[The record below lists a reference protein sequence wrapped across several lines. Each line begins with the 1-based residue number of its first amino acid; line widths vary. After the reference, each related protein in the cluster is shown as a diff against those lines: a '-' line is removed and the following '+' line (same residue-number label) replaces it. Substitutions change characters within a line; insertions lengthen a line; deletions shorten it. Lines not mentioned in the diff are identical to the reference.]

1 MQKSIPIT
9 LLTGYLG
16 SGKTTLLNHILNNQE
31 GYKIAVIVNDIGEVN
46 IDASLIEKGGIVSGK
61 DDSLVP
67 LQNGCICCT
76 LKTDLL
82 NQLQDIIETKKFDYI
97 IIEASGICEPIP
109 IAQTICA
116 LEDAYTEYKM
126 PKLCYL
132 DSIVSVVDAKRLSDE
147 FNKGGDLLNDKIDE
161 EDIENLVIQQ
171 IEFCDT
177 IILNKVDEVS
187 PEDLASV
194 KDVIKALQPNAEII
208 ETNYAK
214 VDLSKILETHNFD
227 FEKAAT
233 SSGWYAELDKSEDE
247 LNEDDFEN
255 EEEVEEKHHHHDEDE
270 DDEDEEDEED
280 NEEYE
285 HKHHHDHDKEDKHH
299 QHHHDDD
306 EDDEDEEEHKHE
318 HHHHHHHHHDHS
330 EGEVEEYGINTFVY
344 YRREPMNRKKFYEY
358 ISKPWP
364 KKIIRAKGITYFD
377 DEKDMSYMFEQ
388 AGTLKNVTEAGLWLA
403 AESPD
408 FQVEV
413 LAANPDIAEDWD
425 PFYKDRMVKIVF
437 IGKGISKKEI
447 SKELDEL

>member
-61 DDSLVP
+61 DDSLVA

-76 LKTDLL
+76 LNTDLL
-82 NQLQDIIETKKFDYI
+82 NQLQDIVATKKFDYI

-132 DSIVSVVDAKRLSDE
+132 DSIISVVDAKRLSDE
-147 FNKGGDLLNDKIDE
+147 FNSGKDLLNDKIDE

-171 IEFCDT
+171 IEFCNT
-177 IILNKVDEVS
+177 IILNKIDEVS
-187 PEDLASV
+187 KKELTNV
-194 KDVIKALQPNAEII
+194 KNVIKALQPTANII
-208 ETNYAK
+208 ETNYSK
-214 VDLSKILETHNFD
+214 VDLKDILETHQFD

-233 SSGWYAELDKSEDE
+233 SSGWYNELEKD
-247 LNEDDFEN
+247 
-255 EEEVEEKHHHHDEDE
+255 EEE
-270 DDEDEEDEED
+270 
-280 NEEYE
+280 
-285 HKHHHDHDKEDKHH
+285 HHHDHDH
-299 QHHHDDD
+299 
-306 EDDEDEEEHKHE
+306 
-318 HHHHHHHHHDHS
+318 
-330 EGEVEEYGINTFVY
+330 GETEEYGINTFVY
-344 YRREPMNRKKFYEY
+344 YRREPMDRKKFYEY

-364 KKIIRAKGITYFD
+364 KKIIRVKGITYFD
-377 DEKDMSYMFEQ
+377 DDKNMSYMFEQ
-388 AGTLKNVTEAGLWLA
+388 AGSLKNIYEAGPWLA
-403 AESPD
+403 AESPKV
-408 FQVEV
+408 QKEI
-413 LAANPDIAEDWD
+413 LSANPDIEKDWD
-425 PFYKDRMVKIVF
+425 PFYGDRMVKIVF
-437 IGKGISKKEI
+437 IGQGISKEEI

>member
-1 MQKSIPIT
+1 MEKCIPIT

-46 IDASLIEKGGIVSGK
+46 IDASLIEKDGIVSGK

-82 NQLQDIIETKKFDYI
+82 EQIQDIIAAKKFDYI

-116 LEDAYTEYKM
+116 LEDAYADYNM
-126 PKLCYL
+126 PKQCYL
-132 DSIVSVVDAKRLSDE
+132 DSIISVVDAKRLSDE
-147 FNKGGDLLNDKIDE
+147 FNQGGDLLNDHLDE
-161 EDIENLVIQQ
+161 ENIENLVIQQ

-177 IILNKVDEVS
+177 IILNKIDEVS
-187 PEDLASV
+187 KEELSSV
-194 KDVIKALQPNAEII
+194 KDVIKALQPHAEII

-214 VDLSKILETHNFD
+214 VDLSKILATKKFD

-233 SSGWYAELDKSEDE
+233 SSGWYNELDK
-247 LNEDDFEN
+247 
-255 EEEVEEKHHHHDEDE
+255 V
-270 DDEDEEDEED
+270 D
-280 NEEYE
+280 NEE
-285 HKHHHDHDKEDKHH
+285 H
-299 QHHHDDD
+299 
-306 EDDEDEEEHKHE
+306 EEHD
-318 HHHHHHHHHDHS
+318 HHHHHHHD

-344 YRREPMNRKKFYEY
+344 YRREPMDRKKFYEY

-364 KKIIRAKGITYFD
+364 KKIIRAKGITYFKD
-377 DEKDMSYMFEQ
+377 DKDMSYMFEQ
-388 AGTLKNVTEAGLWLA
+388 AGTLKDLTEAGLWLA
-403 AESPD
+403 AESPK
-408 FQVEV
+408 FQEEV
-413 LAANPDIAEDWD
+413 LEANPDIKKDWD

-437 IGKGISKKEI
+437 IGKGISKEEI
-447 SKELDEL
+447 TKELDEI